1 VFSRRASTIARHSRQ
16 RASETVNETLF
27 LAVARTGFQIKGT
40 HARRC
45 KIINLHCQGETMND
59 PKTFNPTFNPGA
71 AGTRSYNA
79 CVGNNGFVDS
89 RSYGDGFAEAV
100 DLLTHALESDD
111 HRGQLDTLI
120 YPICF
125 CARHHVE
132 LFLKEQIEAIEKMR
146 GVRPDLSVSGTHDL
160 SNLWDALVKVAGLT
174 DSRFD
179 APLVQMKSTISDIAQ
194 IDPTGQTFRYPA
206 NTESAKHLVQT
217 PVINVPTLR
226 RQFMALAER
235 IKEFQYLCDAV
246 SDEYRRGTFTSK
258 LSRHDLEMIARAL
271 PPRDAWARGVEFDE
285 TKRRL
290 MEKHGLSGKDFIRAI
305 DLIQKHREFC
315 SHLGMNMPIPHIDTA
330 SLDRLNQ
337 FFNDQIRFED
347 LPRLELIAFSAILD
361 MASPSLYSE
370 DYERVEASF
379 AIDFDASHWEH
390 SEVKRWPRQLSKIA
404 AGLRKLGQLKLAD
417 YLDEHASPDSS
428 IRKQELE
435 SLDVETWRARLRS
448 KRSENII
455 DDADADAA
463 L

>member
-1 VFSRRASTIARHSRQ
+1 
-16 RASETVNETLF
+16 
-27 LAVARTGFQIKGT
+27 
-40 HARRC
+40 
-45 KIINLHCQGETMND
+45 MND

-71 AGTRSYNA
+71 AGTRGYNA

-100 DLLTHALESDD
+100 DLLTHALESND
-111 HRGQLDTLI
+111 HRSQLDTLI

-132 LFLKEQIEAIEKMR
+132 LFLKEQIEAIGKMR

-160 SNLWDALVKVAGLT
+160 SNLWDALVKVAALT

-179 APLVQMKSTISDIAQ
+179 APLAQMKSTISDIAQ

-246 SDEYRRGTFTSK
+246 ADEYRRGTFTSK

-271 PPRDAWARGVEFDE
+271 PPRDAWALGVEFDE

-315 SHLGMNMPIPHIDTA
+315 SHLGMNLPIPNIDTA
-330 SLDRLNQ
+330 SLDRLNL
-337 FFNDQIRFED
+337 FFNDQIPFED

-370 DYERVEASF
+370 DYERVESSF
-379 AIDFDASHWEH
+379 AVDFDASQWKH

-404 AGLRKLGQLKLAD
+404 AGLRKLGQLKLAA
-417 YLDEHASPDSS
+417 YLDQHVSPESS
-428 IRKQELE
+428 IRRQELE
-435 SLDVETWRARLRS
+435 SLNFETWRAKLKS
-448 KRSENII
+448 KRSENIV
-455 DDADADAA
+455 DDADAGAA
-463 L
+463 S